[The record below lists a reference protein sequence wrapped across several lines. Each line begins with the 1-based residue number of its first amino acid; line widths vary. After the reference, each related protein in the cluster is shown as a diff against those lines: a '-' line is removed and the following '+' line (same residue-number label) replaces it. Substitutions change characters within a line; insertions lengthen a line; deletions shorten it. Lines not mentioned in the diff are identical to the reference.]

1 MRSLIRAG
9 ERFDQI
15 FALRGLLFKR
25 LLPAVEN
32 REMQGA
38 SERAVTEGRGA
49 SGKNST
55 KCNFSFEV
63 LKKVNI

>member
-15 FALRGLLFKR
+15 SALRGLLFKR

-32 REMQGA
+32 REMQGT
-38 SERAVTEGRGA
+38 SERAVTEAPR
-49 SGKNST
+49 
-55 KCNFSFEV
+55 SFREK
-63 LKKVNI
+63 LNQM